1 MDPSTAANAATAAA
15 QATQPEAVPPSLIGL
30 VVAVVTGVLG
40 LIGKL
45 VFGLQRTQ
53 DRAIEA
59 QNDAVDYS
67 RKEVADHGK
76 LLASME
82 ARLGAFDRALYD
94 IGRRLDG
101 IEQREREAAQIL
113 RAEAA
118 HLRAA
123 LAVVRDPDPAEP
135 TPPPGPR
142 PTVG

>member
-1 MDPSTAANAATAAA
+1 MDASTVAAAAA

-59 QNDAVDYS
+59 QNAAVDHS
-67 RKEVADHGK
+67 RNEVADHGR

-82 ARLGAFDRALYD
+82 ARLGAFDRTLYD

-113 RAEAA
+113 RHEAA
-118 HLRAA
+118 QLRAA
-123 LAVVRDPDPAEP
+123 LAGVRAADPDPAEP

-142 PTVG
+142 PTIG

>member
-1 MDPSTAANAATAAA
+1 MDPAAVANAATAAA

-59 QNDAVDYS
+59 QNDAVDHS

-118 HLRAA
+118 QLRAA